1 MWSQSAK
8 PPEHK
13 NNAADPEHWKVD
25 TEKMEDPA
33 AEFRKQVTSFTC
45 FTGTVYL
52 LYLEFWNGHE
62 VYLLYWLYW
71 YTSTNTDA
79 AQTVLQQAAAGAG
92 VPREADGAGL
102 TTHFTCFTSTKVQI
116 LTPEELRSSTA

>member
-33 AEFRKQVTSFTC
+33 AEFRKQVPS
-45 FTGTVYL
+45 L
-52 LYLEFWNGHE
+52 LA
-62 VYLLYWLYW
+62 LL
-71 YTSTNTDA
+71 
-79 AQTVLQQAAAGAG
+79 VL
-92 VPREADGAGL
+92 
-102 TTHFTCFTSTKVQI
+102 KVLALLVQKYK
-116 LTPEELRSSTA
+116 RH